1 MIFLGKGKIV
11 DYGIKLREN
20 TFSKKDFS
28 KNCVNYPNDGHETYI
43 DCDDDFLA
51 SAVPSGLVPIWVTN
65 KTQTVTNSLH
75 LQNFDEFYFGSL
87 FVGEQLSPCPL
98 PCTTLHVESRLL
110 READFNYPIIS
121 LAFSKTVVVTN
132 THFIEFNFLLFLSD
146 IGGSMGLWLGLG
158 LCQALEICIKFGCK
172 RIQK

>member
-20 TFSKKDFS
+20 TFSKKDSS
-28 KNCVNYPNDGHETYI
+28 KNCVNYPNDGHETYK

-51 SAVPSGLVPIWVTN
+51 SAVPSSLVPIWVTN

-75 LQNFDEFYFGSL
+75 LENFDEFYYGSL

-98 PCTTLHVESRLL
+98 PCTTL
-110 READFNYPIIS
+110 
-121 LAFSKTVVVTN
+121 
-132 THFIEFNFLLFLSD
+132 
-146 IGGSMGLWLGLG
+146 
-158 LCQALEICIKFGCK
+158 Q
-172 RIQK
+172 